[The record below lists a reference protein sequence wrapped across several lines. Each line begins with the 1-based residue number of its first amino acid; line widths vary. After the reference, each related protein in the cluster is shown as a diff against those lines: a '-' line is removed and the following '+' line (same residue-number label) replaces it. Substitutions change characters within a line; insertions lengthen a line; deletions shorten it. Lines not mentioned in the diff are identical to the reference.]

1 MKVELKV
8 EEIEF
13 VSEDQ
18 QTAVAQAAMLREI
31 AAGRYKPRKPEEVQR
46 RFDSLLTYLVTGKCE
61 ADDETKAV
69 VTGLNAQLKTALK
82 PLAA

>member
-1 MKVELKV
+1 MSIQ
-8 EEIEF
+8 EIEF

-31 AAGRYKPRKPEEVQR
+31 AAGRYKPKKPEEVQR
-46 RFDSLLTYLVTGKCE
+46 RFDSLLTFLVTGKCE
-61 ADDETKAV
+61 ADDETRKV
-69 VTGLNAQLKTALK
+69 ITGLNTQLKTALK